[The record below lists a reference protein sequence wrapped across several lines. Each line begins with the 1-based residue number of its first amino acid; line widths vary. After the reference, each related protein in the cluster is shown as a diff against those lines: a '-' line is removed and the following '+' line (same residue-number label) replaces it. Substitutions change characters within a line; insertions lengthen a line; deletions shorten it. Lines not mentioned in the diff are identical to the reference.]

1 MKRISLA
8 MLILIVAA
16 ALASPTL
23 ATSASPGISADE
35 AMRVLKA
42 GNARYVEGKL
52 QHPHQDR
59 ARRALTAAQGQH
71 PLATVLTCSDS
82 RAPAE
87 IIFDQGIGDIFVVRV
102 AGNVA
107 ATDEIGSIEY
117 AVDVRAVPLVVVL
130 GHTQCGA
137 VGAVLDN
144 TKLPPNIAN
153 LVAPI
158 KPAVDKAREANPE
171 AAKDVLLKAAIT
183 DNVWQAMD
191 DMLRQSP
198 IIREK
203 VRDNQV
209 QVVGA
214 LYDLDSGQV
223 QWLGPHPD
231 QAKLVGAKKGA
242 AGKSGK
248 KGKKPKKSEE
258 YKGSGVR
265 YLGYPSAFPSCTW
278 ERA

>member
-1 MKRISLA
+1 MKRITLSI
-8 MLILIVAA
+8 LILLVAA

-23 ATSASPGISADE
+23 ATSAAPGISADE
-35 AMRVLKA
+35 ALRVLKG
-42 GNARYVEGKL
+42 GNARYVEGKS

-59 ARRALTAAQGQH
+59 ARRALTGAQGQH
-71 PLATVLTCSDS
+71 PLAAVLTCSDS

-87 IIFDQGIGDIFVVRV
+87 IIFDQGIGDIFVIRV

-117 AVDVRAVPLVVVL
+117 AVDHLGTPVVVVL
-130 GHTQCGA
+130 GHSQCGA
-137 VGAVLDN
+137 VTAVVDDS
-144 TKLPPNIAN
+144 KLPPNIAN

-158 KPAVDKAREANPE
+158 KPAVDKAREANPQ
-171 AAKDVLLKAAIT
+171 AAKEEILKAAIT
-183 DNVWQAMD
+183 DNVWQAID

-203 VRDNQV
+203 VRGNQV

-231 QAKLVGAKKGA
+231 QTQLLGGKKGPA
-242 AGKSGK
+242 SKSGK
-248 KGKKPKKSEE
+248 KKK
-258 YKGSGVR
+258 
-265 YLGYPSAFPSCTW
+265 
-278 ERA
+278 

>member
-1 MKRISLA
+1 MMKKISLA
-8 MLILIVAA
+8 MLILVVAA
-16 ALASPTL
+16 SLAAPSL
-23 ATSASPGISADE
+23 ATTAASGISAAE
-35 AMRVLKA
+35 ALRLLKE
-42 GNARYVEGKL
+42 GNARYAEGKP
-52 QHPHQDR
+52 QHPRQDR

-71 PLATVLTCSDS
+71 PLAAVLTCSDS
-82 RAPAE
+82 RVPAE
-87 IIFDQGIGDIFVVRV
+87 IIFDQGIGDLFVIRV

-137 VGAVLDN
+137 VGAVLDE

-153 LVAPI
+153 LLEPV
-158 KPAVDKAREANPE
+158 KPAVDKAREANPQ

-183 DNVWQAMD
+183 GNVWQAME
-191 DMLRQSP
+191 DMLRLSP
-198 IIREK
+198 TIRERVK
-203 VRDNQV
+203 DGRA

-231 QAKLVGAKKGA
+231 QEKLVGAKKGT
-242 AGKSGK
+242 GKNGK
-248 KGKKPKKSEE
+248 KGKKSKKSE
-258 YKGSGVR
+258 S
-265 YLGYPSAFPSCTW
+265 
-278 ERA
+278 

>member
-1 MKRISLA
+1 MQRISLA
-8 MLILIVAA
+8 TIILIVAA

-23 ATSASPGISADE
+23 AASANPGISADE

-71 PLATVLTCSDS
+71 PLAAVLTCSDS

-87 IIFDQGIGDIFVVRV
+87 IIFDQGIGDLFVVRV

-137 VGAVLDN
+137 VGAVLDG
-144 TKLPPNIAN
+144 TKLPPNVAK

-158 KPAVDKAREANPE
+158 KPAVDKAREDNPD
-171 AAKDVLLKAAIT
+171 ADKDVLLKAAIT

-203 VRDNQV
+203 VKDGRV

-231 QAKLVGAKKGA
+231 QAKLVGAKKGTA
-242 AGKSGK
+242 IKPGK
-248 KGKKPKKSEE
+248 KGNKPKKSEE
-258 YKGSGVR
+258 
-265 YLGYPSAFPSCTW
+265 
-278 ERA
+278 

>member
-1 MKRISLA
+1 MKKISLL
-8 MLILIVAA
+8 MFVILVAA
-16 ALASPTL
+16 VLAAPVL
-23 ATSASPGISADE
+23 GASAGPVISADE
-35 AMRVLKA
+35 ALRLLKA
-42 GNARYVEGKL
+42 GNARYADGKL
-52 QHPHQDR
+52 QHPHQDQ

-117 AVDVRAVPLVVVL
+117 AVDHLATPLVVVL

-137 VGAVLDN
+137 VTAVVDD

-153 LVAPI
+153 LVEPI

-183 DNVWQAMD
+183 NNIWQAVE

-198 IIREK
+198 LIRDK
-203 VRDNQV
+203 VRDGQA

-214 LYDLDSGQV
+214 LYDIDSGQV

-231 QAKLVGAKKGA
+231 QEKLVGTKKGA

-248 KGKKPKKSEE
+248 KGKKPKKSGE
-258 YKGSGVR
+258 
-265 YLGYPSAFPSCTW
+265 
-278 ERA
+278 

>member
-8 MLILIVAA
+8 MLILFMAV
-16 ALASPTL
+16 ALAAPAL
-23 ATSASPGISADE
+23 ATTANPGISADE

-59 ARRALTAAQGQH
+59 ARRALTAGQGQH
-71 PLATVLTCSDS
+71 PLATILTCSDS
-82 RAPAE
+82 RVPAE
-87 IIFDQGIGDIFVVRV
+87 IIFDQGIGDIFVIRV

-117 AVDVRAVPLVVVL
+117 AVDHLAVPVVMVL

-137 VGAVLDN
+137 VTAVVEN
-144 TKLPPNIAN
+144 SKLPPNIAS

-183 DNVWQAMD
+183 DNVWQAIE

-203 VRDNQV
+203 ARDHHV

-242 AGKSGK
+242 AEKPGK
-248 KGKKPKKSEE
+248 KGKKPKKS
-258 YKGSGVR
+258 VD
-265 YLGYPSAFPSCTW
+265 
-278 ERA
+278 

>member
-1 MKRISLA
+1 
-8 MLILIVAA
+8 
-16 ALASPTL
+16 ALASPAL
-23 ATSASPGISADE
+23 ATSANPGISADE

-52 QHPHQDR
+52 QHLHQDR
-59 ARRALTAAQGQH
+59 ARRALTAGQGQH

-82 RAPAE
+82 RTPPE

-107 ATDEIGSIEY
+107 ATDEIGTIEY
-117 AVDVRAVPLVVVL
+117 GVANLAAPLVVVM
-130 GHTQCGA
+130 GHNQCGA
-137 VGAVLDN
+137 VSAVVDN
-144 TKLPPNIAN
+144 AKLPPNIAS

-158 KPAVDKAREANPE
+158 KPAVDKARVANPE
-171 AAKDVLLKAAIT
+171 AAKDVLLKAAVT
-183 DNVWQAMD
+183 DNVWQAIE

-203 VRDNQV
+203 VKDGQV

-242 AGKSGK
+242 GKSGK
-248 KGKKPKKSEE
+248 KGRKPKKSEE
-258 YKGSGVR
+258 
-265 YLGYPSAFPSCTW
+265 
-278 ERA
+278 

>member
-1 MKRISLA
+1 MKRISL
-8 MLILIVAA
+8 LVLVILVAA
-16 ALASPTL
+16 ALAAPSL
-23 ATSASPGISADE
+23 ATTAASGISADE
-35 AMRVLKA
+35 ALRLLKE
-42 GNARYVEGKL
+42 GNARYVEGKP

-59 ARRALTAAQGQH
+59 ARLALTAAQGQH

-82 RAPAE
+82 RVPAE
-87 IIFDQGIGDIFVVRV
+87 IIFDQGIGDIFVIRV

-117 AVDVRAVPLVVVL
+117 AVDHLAVPLVVIL
-130 GHTQCGA
+130 GHSQCGA
-137 VGAVLDN
+137 VTAVLDD
-144 TKLPPNIAN
+144 TKLPPNIAD

-158 KPAVDKAREANPE
+158 KPAVDKAREANPD

-183 DNVWQAMD
+183 GNVWQAVE

-231 QAKLVGAKKGA
+231 QEKLLGTKKGT
-242 AGKSGK
+242 GKSSK
-248 KGKKPKKSEE
+248 KGGKSKKSEE
-258 YKGSGVR
+258 
-265 YLGYPSAFPSCTW
+265 
-278 ERA
+278 

>member
-1 MKRISLA
+1 MQRISLA
-8 MLILIVAA
+8 MFILIVAA

-23 ATSASPGISADE
+23 AASVNPGISADE

-42 GNARYVEGKL
+42 GNTRYVEGKP
-52 QHPHQDR
+52 QHLHQDR

-71 PLATVLTCSDS
+71 PLAAVLTCSDS
-82 RAPAE
+82 RVPAE
-87 IIFDQGIGDIFVVRV
+87 IIFDQGIGDIFVIRV

-117 AVDVRAVPLVVVL
+117 AVDVRAAPLVVVL

-137 VGAVLDN
+137 VGAVLDD

-158 KPAVDKAREANPE
+158 KPAVDKAREANPQ
-171 AAKDVLLKAAIT
+171 AAKEVLLQAAIT
-183 DNVWQAMD
+183 GNVWQAID

-203 VRDNQV
+203 VRDSQV
-209 QVVGA
+209 HVVGA

-231 QAKLVGAKKGA
+231 QAKLVGAKKGP
-242 AGKSGK
+242 AGKPGK

-258 YKGSGVR
+258 
-265 YLGYPSAFPSCTW
+265 
-278 ERA
+278 

>member
-1 MKRISLA
+1 MRRISLA
-8 MLILIVAA
+8 MLILVVAA
-16 ALASPTL
+16 ALASPAL
-23 ATSASPGISADE
+23 ATGANPGISADE
-35 AMRVLKA
+35 AMRILKA
-42 GNARYVEGKL
+42 GNARYVEGKS

-59 ARRALTAAQGQH
+59 VRRALTVAQGQH
-71 PLATVLTCSDS
+71 PLAAILTCSDS

-87 IIFDQGIGDIFVVRV
+87 IIFDQGIGDIFVIRV

-117 AVDVRAVPLVVVL
+117 AVDLRAVPLVVVL

-144 TKLPPNIAN
+144 TKLSPNIAS
-153 LVAPI
+153 LLAPI
-158 KPAVDKAREANPE
+158 KPAVDKAREANPD
-171 AAKDVLLKAAIT
+171 AAKEVLLKAAIT
-183 DNVWQAMD
+183 DNVWQAID

-198 IIREK
+198 TIREK
-203 VRDNQV
+203 ARDNQV
-209 QVVGA
+209 QVAGA

-231 QAKLVGAKKGA
+231 QAKLMGAKKGA
-242 AGKSGK
+242 TGKSGQ

-258 YKGSGVR
+258 
-265 YLGYPSAFPSCTW
+265 
-278 ERA
+278 

>member
-1 MKRISLA
+1 MHKISLA
-8 MLILIVAA
+8 MLILIMAA
-16 ALASPTL
+16 ALASP
-23 ATSASPGISADE
+23 APAASINPGTSADE

-42 GNARYVEGKL
+42 GNARYVEGKP

-59 ARRALTAAQGQH
+59 VRRALTAAQGQH
-71 PLATVLTCSDS
+71 PLAAVLTCSDS

-87 IIFDQGIGDIFVVRV
+87 IIFDQGIGDIFVIRV

-117 AVDVRAVPLVVVL
+117 AMDHLAAPLVVVL

-144 TKLPPNIAN
+144 TKLSPNLAS
-153 LVAPI
+153 LLGPI
-158 KPAVDKAREANPE
+158 KPAVDQAREDNPD
-171 AAKDVLLKAAIT
+171 AAKDALLQAAIT
-183 DNVWQAMD
+183 DNVWQAVD

-203 VRDNQV
+203 VRDAKV

-214 LYDLDSGQV
+214 LYDIDSGQV
-223 QWLGPHPD
+223 QWLGQHPG
-231 QAKLVGAKKGA
+231 QAQLVGGKKGA
-242 AGKSGK
+242 AGKSAK
-248 KGKKPKKSEE
+248 KGKKPKKPEE
-258 YKGSGVR
+258 
-265 YLGYPSAFPSCTW
+265 
-278 ERA
+278 

>member
-1 MKRISLA
+1 MQRIRLA
-8 MLILIVAA
+8 MFILIVAA
-16 ALASPTL
+16 GLTSPALASGVN
-23 ATSASPGISADE
+23 PGISADE

-59 ARRALTAAQGQH
+59 VRRALTAAQGQH
-71 PLATVLTCSDS
+71 PLAAVLTCSDS
-82 RAPAE
+82 WAPAE
-87 IIFDQGIGDIFVVRV
+87 IIFDQGIGDIFVIRV

-107 ATDEIGSIEY
+107 ATDEIGSLEY
-117 AVDVRAVPLVVVL
+117 AVDHLAAPLVVVL
-130 GHTQCGA
+130 GHSQCGA
-137 VGAVLDN
+137 VGAVLDG
-144 TKLPPNIAN
+144 TKLPPNLAK

-158 KPAVDKAREANPE
+158 KPAVDQAREASPE
-171 AAKDVLLKAAIT
+171 AAKEVLLQAAIT
-183 DNVWQAMD
+183 DNVWQAID

-203 VRDNQV
+203 VRDSRV

-231 QAKLVGAKKGA
+231 QAKLIGAKKGPT
-242 AGKSGK
+242 GKSGQ
-248 KGKKPKKSEE
+248 KGKKPKKSGE
-258 YKGSGVR
+258 
-265 YLGYPSAFPSCTW
+265 
-278 ERA
+278 